1 MGNSTQ
7 TAQRKEQV
15 IDATGQ
21 SLGRIATQVVTLL
34 RGKHKASFEL
44 HTDCGDVVRVKNV
57 AQISMNAKKANGRIY
72 YSHTG
77 YLGSLRAETLRSR
90 FEKNPARVLHD
101 TVRKMLPWN
110 NTRAQLLKRLIIE

>member
-1 MGNSTQ
+1 MGIVKQTTQ
-7 TAQRKEQV
+7 RNEQV
-15 IDATGQ
+15 IDAAGK
-21 SLGRIATQVVTLL
+21 SLGRVATQIVTVL

-57 AQISMNAKKANGRIY
+57 AQLAMTPKKATGRIY

-77 YLGSLRAETLRSR
+77 YLGSLTAETLQSR
-90 FEKNPARVLHD
+90 FQKNPAKVLHD

>member
-7 TAQRKEQV
+7 AAQRKEQV

>member
-1 MGNSTQ
+1 MGIVKQATQ
-7 TAQRKEQV
+7 RNEQV
-15 IDATGQ
+15 IDASGK
-21 SLGRIATQVVTLL
+21 SLGRVATQIVTLL

-57 AQISMNAKKANGRIY
+57 SQLSIAPKKAIGRIY

-77 YLGSLRAETLRSR
+77 YLGSLSAETLQSR
-90 FEKNPARVLHD
+90 FQKDPAKVLHD